1 MKVLK
6 SVNLHL
12 EYVPRCFRNQNAKKV
27 EHKVT
32 SKKQKQKKN
41 KKKKNTDVQADTLG
55 MKKWENGSL
64 ITIT

>member
-32 SKKQKQKKN
+32 SKKQKKTT
-41 KKKKNTDVQADTLG
+41 KNTDVQADTLG

>member
-32 SKKQKQKKN
+32 SKKQKN
-41 KKKKNTDVQADTLG
+41 KKKTTKNTDVQADTLG

>member
-32 SKKQKQKKN
+32 SKKQKKT
-41 KKKKNTDVQADTLG
+41 KKKNTDVQADTLG